1 MNKMNVGYFW
11 VSEMGLMLRLKSF
24 MGNKL
29 FVVSWKTLM
38 SYGSVKGGEEYLGL
52 DEFKLMVM
60 GGELKESW
68 TTCKDSQ
75 WISESQRGG

>member
-24 MGNKL
+24 MGNGL

-38 SYGSVKGGEEYLGL
+38 SCGSVKGGEE
-52 DEFKLMVM
+52 
-60 GGELKESW
+60 
-68 TTCKDSQ
+68 
-75 WISESQRGG
+75 ISGIRWVWVKGDRW